1 MWYLAI
7 SISINQRTISAIID
21 PPSQKDLTML
31 ALMRRKN
38 ESIFIYP
45 GNISE
50 GMTVAE
56 LFAGGPIE
64 IIVSDTN
71 DAQCKLGI
79 SAPIELNIVRDE
91 LMAD

>member
-1 MWYLAI
+1 
-7 SISINQRTISAIID
+7 
-21 PPSQKDLTML
+21 ML

-45 GNISE
+45 GSIPE

-64 IIVSDTN
+64 IKISDTN
-71 DAQCKLGI
+71 DEQCKLGI
-79 SAPIELNIVRDE
+79 NAPKELNIVRDD
-91 LMAD
+91 AKVVTK